1 MQAVTG
7 LQLQHA
13 APGGGEQLIGRIAE
27 LSLIAAGPR
36 RPQSAQTLRIGVEFV
51 LQPRRLRAML
61 TVNQQRVLLVRQEDA
76 PRVKV
81 VRQVLAA
88 RREPHGGCLQRDRES
103 ARLDALDRQL
113 AHGIALGRRTR
124 GTCYF
129 GGRGSGRGCDGRL
142 LLCGWPEVDVQ
153 PVTVQLVAR
162 AVHVV
167 ADDVDAI
174 LKRGERL
181 LKIEA
186 ERALTGDVYF
196 VAAEWR
202 RRQSGRLGG

>member
-1 MQAVTG
+1 
-7 LQLQHA
+7 
-13 APGGGEQLIGRIAE
+13 
-27 LSLIAAGPR
+27 
-36 RPQSAQTLRIGVEFV
+36 
-51 LQPRRLRAML
+51 ML

-113 AHGIALGRRTR
+113 SHGIALGGRTR
-124 GTCYF
+124 DTCHF
-129 GGRGSGRGCDGRL
+129 GGRRSGRRSGRDCDRRL

-174 LKRGERL
+174 LERGERL

-186 ERALTGDVYF
+186 EWPLTGDVDF
-196 VAAEWR
+196 VATEWR
-202 RRQSGRLGG
+202 RRQSGRLSG